1 MNFLEY
7 TNIVLQATNE
17 VPLTEQQHQHAR
29 GLHQFVKEAINRAYF
44 DIIGEYQWPWM
55 QPGENDLSN
64 GTPELSGERSIIPT
78 TTWITIPVKNPY
90 KDSIDWSSIYYRDTE
105 GSKVSLKFLSWEEY
119 EDNQDRVDSEG
130 SPKYIVQSADG
141 RSMGLF
147 GLPKDPKGKLY
158 YRVWSRPSR
167 FDLALDNIP
176 IPDSHYTVLV
186 DGALHHSW
194 SFRGE
199 TEQAQI
205 AYARFEKGMK
215 KMKQKYT
222 NQSTR
227 MRWI

>member
-17 VPLTEQQHQHAR
+17 VPLTEQQLQSAR
-29 GLHQFVKEAINRAYF
+29 GLHQFVKESINRAYF
-44 DIIGEYQWPWM
+44 DIVGEYQWPWM
-55 QPGENDLSN
+55 QPKDNELSH
-64 GTPELSGERSIIPT
+64 GTPELSGERSITPT
-78 TTWITIPVKNPY
+78 ATWTPIPVSNPY
-90 KDSIDWSSIYYRDTE
+90 KDSIDWSSVYYRDTD
-105 GSKVSLKFLSWEEY
+105 GSKVSLKLLSWEEY
-119 EDNQDRVDSEG
+119 EDKQEWVDSEG
-130 SPKYIVQSADG
+130 SPRYIVQSADG
-141 RSMGLF
+141 RAMGLF
-147 GLPKDPKGKLY
+147 GLPVNAGKLY
-158 YRVWSRPSR
+158 FRVWTRPSR
-167 FDLALDNIP
+167 FELALDIIP

-227 MRWI
+227 LRWV

>member
-1 MNFLEY
+1 
-7 TNIVLQATNE
+7 
-17 VPLTEQQHQHAR
+17 
-29 GLHQFVKEAINRAYF
+29 
-44 DIIGEYQWPWM
+44 
-55 QPGENDLSN
+55 
-64 GTPELSGERSIIPT
+64 
-78 TTWITIPVKNPY
+78 
-90 KDSIDWSSIYYRDTE
+90 
-105 GSKVSLKFLSWEEY
+105 
-119 EDNQDRVDSEG
+119 
-130 SPKYIVQSADG
+130 
-141 RSMGLF
+141 MGLF

-222 NQSTR
+222 NQTTR